1 MKFIPMKDLLII
13 ITPLLLFLIGCSAQ
27 KNTISNGN
35 IQLINAT
42 VDRWSDPPPPN
53 SDIPERGA
61 DLSITVEGWSNDY
74 TPQYIIYN
82 QRRTLSIS
90 VSDTVDNHSV
100 ISGRIV
106 RSSSKL
112 TNTSQTISESDR
124 LVYRNEDDKLK
135 YIEITEWE

>member
-1 MKFIPMKDLLII
+1 MKDLLLI

-35 IQLINAT
+35 IQIINAT

-61 DLSITVEGWSNDY
+61 DLSVTVEGWNDDF
-74 TPQYIIYN
+74 TPEYIIFN

-90 VSDTVDNHSV
+90 VSDTVDNRSV
-100 ISGRIV
+100 ISGRII

-112 TNTSQTISESDR
+112 PNTSETVSKSDR
-124 LVYRNEDDKLK
+124 FVYKDDNDELK